1 GALSGL
7 TGTPTITWEEKD
19 GGSWKTTADTTFQ
32 PGKEYRPVV
41 TVTVD
46 GNHKLEVND
55 NYTIN
60 TNKNGQ
66 NSAAITTDDTDPGNI
81 GTFIGAPTALPGTPV
96 LKFQDVNQSNASDKK
111 DPATSVTRNI
121 SVSTGATLGKY
132 TVTLSNSGEVIY
144 DVYLTST
151 GSLSDKIALTPATIN
166 QMNVGDNQDYTLDLS
181 GVSTSAAFVGQVI
194 ITARGAA
201 TDGGVATIQAT
212 YTLNLSITSGG
223 GGGGGGGATELTVTY
238 DLQGKGTSK
247 DALSETVASSGKPA
261 KVPTVTAN
269 KGYTFKGWSQSD
281 PSKTEEPKLV
291 DPKTVAIKAD
301 TTFYA
306 VYDGP
311 VTGEHEHYIKG
322 YDTGIFGPADDI
334 TRSQVAAII
343 ARACLDGFHE
353 DTDYGNGGYTDVAN
367 DHWAR
372 SAIAFVTEAGVF
384 EGDGEGHFDPD
395 RPITRQEFAL
405 VFARMAGL
413 LEVGET
419 PFSDAAT
426 TADWAMAGV
435 YTAYA
440 KGWLDGYND
449 GTFKPWNNI
458 MRSEAV
464 KIVNRYLNRGVN
476 AEGIVDVYSELKQWS
491 DVPSTYWAYYEIL
504 EASNDHTYFYADGVQ
519 PPEVYTKAYIEE
531 ASWGK

>member
-1 GALSGL
+1 
-7 TGTPTITWEEKD
+7 
-19 GGSWKTTADTTFQ
+19 
-32 PGKEYRPVV
+32 
-41 TVTVD
+41 
-46 GNHKLEVND
+46 
-55 NYTIN
+55 
-60 TNKNGQ
+60 
-66 NSAAITTDDTDPGNI
+66 
-81 GTFIGAPTALPGTPV
+81 
-96 LKFQDVNQSNASDKK
+96 
-111 DPATSVTRNI
+111 
-121 SVSTGATLGKY
+121 
-132 TVTLSNSGEVIY
+132 
-144 DVYLTST
+144 
-151 GSLSDKIALTPATIN
+151 
-166 QMNVGDNQDYTLDLS
+166 MNVGDNQDYTLDLS

-261 KVPTVTAN
+261 KVPAVTAN

-343 ARACLDGFHE
+343 ARACMDGFHE

-476 AEGIVDVYSELKQWS
+476 AEGIVDVYSALKQWS